1 MCRCRIHQFCPP
13 FCSVGAVPDYDY
25 GLISFADSI
34 TSGEVQ
40 GQTALLYGYGLYL
53 MGGGTP
59 SDFMDLTESDIQIL
73 IQTRE
78 SLAIRERNAILKGL
92 VEIFTGKEM
101 V

>member
-1 MCRCRIHQFCPP
+1 
-13 FCSVGAVPDYDY
+13 
-25 GLISFADSI
+25 
-34 TSGEVQ
+34 
-40 GQTALLYGYGLYL
+40 

-101 V
+101 M